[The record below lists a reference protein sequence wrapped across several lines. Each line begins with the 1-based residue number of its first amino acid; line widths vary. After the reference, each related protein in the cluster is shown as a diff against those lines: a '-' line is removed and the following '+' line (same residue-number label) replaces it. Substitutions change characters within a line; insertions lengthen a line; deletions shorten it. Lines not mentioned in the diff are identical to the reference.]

1 MSTAP
6 LDRVAASSAV
16 LAIAVWLGG
25 LLALGAIAA
34 PIVFAVAPFP
44 QNADAMT
51 LVFRRFDTVAMT
63 CAAVVLA
70 SEATRAWTGW
80 TRRTATRSDA
90 LRAAA
95 STLAAAAAV
104 FEGMSV
110 SPRIAALHAQG
121 ALRGVGPLGE
131 ELARLHDTAE
141 LSGKAQVLLLA
152 VALVLQVLQAGG
164 ARGAGQGRPVDSGS
178 SEP

>member
-1 MSTAP
+1 M
-6 LDRVAASSAV
+6 
-16 LAIAVWLGG
+16 WLGG
-25 LLALGAIAA
+25 LLALGAIVA

-70 SEATRAWTGW
+70 SEAARAWSG
-80 TRRTATRSDA
+80 RARQTATLGDA

-95 STLAAAAAV
+95 LTLAAAAAV
-104 FEGMSV
+104 FAEGSRGTAA
-110 SPRIAALHAQG
+110 RIAAPPRAG
-121 ALRGVGPLGE
+121 RAARTSDAARGKKLL
-131 ELARLHDTAE
+131 LAATRAE

-152 VALVLQVLQAGG
+152 FALVLEASGTSGAIRGG
-164 ARGAGQGRPVDSGS
+164 PVDSRS

>member
-1 MSTAP
+1 VSTTSI
-6 LDRVAASSAV
+6 DRLAASSAL
-16 LAIAVWLGG
+16 LAICVWLGG

-51 LVFRRFDTVAMT
+51 LVFLRFDRVAMT

-70 SEATRAWTGW
+70 SEAARAWM
-80 TRRTATRSDA
+80 RRAPRTATRGDA
-90 LRAAA
+90 MRAAA
-95 STLAAAAAV
+95 SALAAAAAV
-104 FEGMSV
+104 FEGTSV
-110 SPRIAALHAQG
+110 SPRIASLHAQG
-121 ALRGVGPLGE
+121 AIRGVGPLGA

-152 VALVLQVLQAGG
+152 LVVVLQTGVAM
-164 ARGAGQGRPVDSGS
+164 RGRQVDSGS